1 MAELL
6 GVAVLG
12 LGLSAL
18 YALSSLGLVLT
29 YRGSGVVNFAQGAI
43 GLCAA
48 FVWFELHVNG
58 SWPFGLA
65 VLVAVV
71 AAAAAG
77 ALIHLGLM
85 RPLRTASS
93 IARTVVTLGLL
104 ITLQALVILRYGPVV
119 NTVPSTLPTDP
130 WILGAVT
137 VPADRL
143 ILIAVALVLTVAL
156 WVVYRFSGFGRSTSA
171 VAEDQTLAAA
181 VGVSPDVVAAANWA
195 LSSALSALAA
205 ILVAPIITLHASSMT
220 TLVIGA
226 LAIALIAGFRSFP
239 VAFVASIVLG
249 IGQTLLTRF
258 VDQPGAAAAAPF
270 LVMIV
275 VMTVRG
281 RAIPLRDHP
290 FAKQPRVGSGR
301 IRPAPIVAAALVTTV
316 LVLVLSE
323 AWVLAIGTTL
333 AVSTFL
339 LSFVVLVG
347 YVGQISLAQWPLAG
361 FGAWVAGRLMAAHG
375 VPFLPAALIG
385 VAATVALAIVIAL
398 PAVRV
403 RGINL
408 AIVTFG
414 LGAVLEFLLFTNSD
428 YTGGIGG
435 TAVDMELFGWS
446 FDGGLH
452 PYRYVSVTFVVLVA
466 LALVV
471 TNVRRGLVGRRMLA
485 VRTNERAA
493 AALGIGVTSVKLY
506 GFALAAGIAAV
517 GAVLVT
523 FSVGIVD
530 YHQFSSFQSTVYLGL
545 AYLGGI
551 GFVAGPLLGAPLG
564 PGTVG
569 AQFGKDVLVGLGEY
583 LPLIGGIALVLTVV
597 ANQDGMAHDLARVS
611 RRVAAR
617 LGLGDRAIRQP
628 ARAALVSRPGQ
639 ERERVRPS
647 TLAVSGLSV
656 RYGGTTVLDGVSL
669 DVRPG
674 EVVGLIGPNGAGKTT
689 LIDSITGFTRPT
701 AGSVTLDGAELAGRS
716 PSARARAGISRAF
729 QSLELFEDLTAL
741 ENIIAATDPASRS
754 CYVTDLVRPA
764 PVRLGPGVTDAV
776 REFRLEDD
784 LDRPASD
791 LPYGRRRL
799 LAIARAVASGPSVL
813 LLDEPAAGLSG
824 EESRELARVVRRLA
838 DEWGMAVLLIEHDV
852 EFVMDTCDRLVVLD
866 FGRVI
871 SSGEPGEVRRDP
883 AVVEAYL
890 GGESAAL
897 AMRTEATS

>member
-1 MAELL
+1 MTELL

-12 LGLSAL
+12 LGLSSL
-18 YALSSLGLVLT
+18 YALASLGLVLT

-58 SWPFGLA
+58 SWPYLPA
-65 VLVAVV
+65 LVVAVV
-71 AAAAAG
+71 AAAILG
-77 ALIHLGLM
+77 AVIHFAFM
-85 RPLRTASS
+85 RPLRTASA

-104 ITLQALVILRYGPVV
+104 ITLQAAVILRYGSVV
-119 NTVPSTLPTDP
+119 NTVPSALPTTP
-130 WILGAVT
+130 LSVGGVT
-137 VPADRL
+137 VPVDRL
-143 ILIAVALVLTVAL
+143 VLIAVAAALTVAL
-156 WVVYRFSGFGRSTSA
+156 WLVYRFTGFGRSTSA
-171 VAEDQTLAAA
+171 VAEDQTLAGA

-195 LSSALSALAA
+195 LSSALAALAA

-239 VAFVASIVLG
+239 VAFAASVVLG
-249 IGQTLLTRF
+249 VGQTLVTRL

-270 LVMIV
+270 VVMII

-281 RAIPLRDHP
+281 KAIPLRDHP

-301 IRPAPIVAAALVTTV
+301 LRPGPVVAGAIVTTV
-316 LVLVLSE
+316 LVLTLSE

-333 AVSTFL
+333 AVATFL

-361 FGAWVAGRLMAAHG
+361 FGAWVAGRLMSAHG
-375 VPFLPAALIG
+375 VPFLPALVIG
-385 VAATVALAIVIAL
+385 VVATVVLAVVIAL

-414 LGAVLEFLLFTNSD
+414 LGAVLEFLLFTNSE
-428 YTGGIGG
+428 YTGGIDG

-452 PYRYVSVTFVVLVA
+452 PYRYVVVTFVVLLLLSV
-466 LALVV
+466 VV

-506 GFALAAGIAAV
+506 GFALSAGIAAV
-517 GAVLVT
+517 GAVLVS

-530 YHQFSSFQSTVYLGL
+530 YAQFSSFGSTVYLGL

-551 GFVAGPLLGAPLG
+551 GFLAGPLLGSPLAPSTI
-564 PGTVG
+564 GT
-569 AQFGKDVLVGLGEY
+569 QFGKDVLVGLGAY

-597 ANQDGMAHDLARVS
+597 ANQDGVANDLARIS
-611 RRVAAR
+611 RRVVDRIGLHRRSNGRAR
-617 LGLGDRAIRQP
+617 PVALPESPVADR
-628 ARAALVSRPGQ
+628 G
-639 ERERVRPS
+639 RVRPA
-647 TLAVSGLSV
+647 LLEVEGLSV
-656 RYGGTTVLDGVSL
+656 SYGSTVVLDGVSL

-674 EVVGLIGPNGAGKTT
+674 EVLGLIGPNGAGKTT

-701 AGSVTLDGAELAGRS
+701 AGTVTLDGADLLGRS

-741 ENIIAATDPASRS
+741 ENIIAATDPASRA
-754 CYVTDLVRPA
+754 CYVTDLLRPA
-764 PVRLGPGVTDAV
+764 PVRLEPGVVDAI

-824 EESRELARVVRRLA
+824 EECRELARVVRRLA

-852 EFVMDTCDRLVVLD
+852 EFVMETCDRLVVID

-871 SSGEPGEVRRDP
+871 SSGDPAVVRHDP

-890 GGESAAL
+890 GGGSAPLAL
-897 AMRTEATS
+897 NAERTS